1 MNSDAQLVTQSLA
14 GDLSSYD
21 ELTRRWSV
29 RVCAYVAA
37 KVRNRHVTE
46 ELAQDAFLRAFRSLA
61 TLKDPSKF
69 GSWLLSIAHR
79 LILDW
84 SKAKARTEVQ
94 LGTGD
99 YLDNN
104 AQSTSPSVNLERQEE
119 KNLLAREVSALPTNL
134 QETLRMFY
142 YDNITYRQIA
152 ELLNV
157 SVATVNARLTQARS
171 MLRDRMSVY
180 ESQS

>member
-1 MNSDAQLVTQSLA
+1 M
-14 GDLSSYD
+14 SSYD

-29 RVCAYVAA
+29 RVCAYVFA
-37 KVRNRHVTE
+37 KVRNGHVTE
-46 ELAQDAFLRAFRSLA
+46 ELAQDAFLRAFRSLS
-61 TLKDPSKF
+61 TLKDPNKF
-69 GSWLLSIAHR
+69 GSWILSIAHR

-94 LGTGD
+94 LGAGE
-99 YLDNN
+99 YLDCKVQD
-104 AQSTSPSVNLERQEE
+104 ASPSFNLERQEE
-119 KNLLAREVSALPTNL
+119 GDLLAKEVAALPVKL

-152 ELLNV
+152 EVLNV

-171 MLRDRMSVY
+171 ILRDRMSVY
-180 ESQS
+180 ESKS